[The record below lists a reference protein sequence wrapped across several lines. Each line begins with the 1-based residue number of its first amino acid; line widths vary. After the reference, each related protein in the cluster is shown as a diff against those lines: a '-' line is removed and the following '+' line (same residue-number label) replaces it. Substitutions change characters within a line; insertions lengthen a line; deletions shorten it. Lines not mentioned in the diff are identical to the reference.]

1 MSWMKRFAEAIGPSR
16 SEDQGTEMTA
26 TVNSVD
32 DDGKAYV
39 CMAGDSRPVPAVR
52 TAVMVS
58 PGDTVRGKLV
68 KGRFTIEGNLTD
80 NAVGSTHL
88 EKAKEHV
95 LESAHASLKVL
106 DDKIEMSVEDL
117 ENGMRSSI
125 TETAEEIRSE
135 VEATYLSKED
145 AEEDYLSQEDAIEVY
160 ASKSLVS
167 QTAQS
172 ITSEVSSTYVS
183 KSDAETTYATKSS
196 LQQTS
201 TALTAIIDDAV
212 KKTTQL
218 WYAKAN
224 SMAPN
229 KPNAKVTQDGDVHG
243 QWTAAVPTFSSSYKY
258 YFYCYQQE
266 LISGSVLWS
275 DVVAD
280 NGITDAQSAAEVA
293 QTVAD
298 SANALATTLSTYVR
312 MVSGYGLLV
321 TYTGYTVGALVRSS
335 GSFDIVKLTWSNG
348 VPTIGD
354 KLSTHSAYDE
364 SGATGGSFS
373 ISPNETVRMTG
384 VDSGG
389 QSPTVIGRVSAG
401 DSNST
406 IVNLY
411 LNATSRVATTGITIN
426 QTALSSQGTISF
438 NFAGTTAVRFS
449 GTPSANTVLAAPNGS
464 DGTATFRSL
473 VAADIPSLNAS
484 KIGSGTLDASRIPS
498 LNASKIGD
506 GKIPIEHGG
515 TNATTASA
523 ARSNLGIFPDVRTGG
538 TDFGSDKS
546 VTSDNTWTRIGTAS
560 FAAGTWLIITRFTF
574 KPSTTTDGSERWCA
588 GYVGD
593 LVETNPNV
601 NVLESGYANNTS
613 NYVVFTVISLR
624 TYTGSSGTTVYAHAK
639 KKGSNQKVT
648 ATYRAIRLY

>member
-26 TVNSVD
+26 TVNSVE

-117 ENGMRSSI
+117 ENGMKSSI
-125 TETAEEIRSE
+125 TETAEEIRAE

-172 ITSEVSSTYVS
+172 ITSQVATTYVN
-183 KSDAETTYATKSS
+183 KNDAAQTYATKSS
-196 LQQTS
+196 LEQTS

-212 KKTTQL
+212 VSTTQL
-218 WYAKAN
+218 WYASATN
-224 SMAPN
+224 S
-229 KPNAKVTQDGDVHG
+229 KPGKPQQEVVPTDPPTDVYG
-243 QWTAAVPTFSSSYKY
+243 AWTTDVPTFRKANKY

-266 LISGSVLWS
+266 LVSGSFIWS
-275 DVVAD
+275 DVVREKS
-280 NGITDAQSAAEVA
+280 ITDAQSAAEAA

-298 SANALATTLSTYVR
+298 NADALATTLSTYVR

-321 TYTGYTVGALVRSS
+321 TYTGYTVGALVRSG
-335 GSFDIVKLTWSNG
+335 GSFDIVKLTWSDDT
-348 VPTIGD
+348 PTIGN
-354 KLSTHSAYDE
+354 KLSSFDDDSVDFFNS
-364 SGATGGSFS
+364 SGTKIGS
-373 ISPNETVRMTG
+373 IG
-384 VDSGG
+384 V
-389 QSPTVIGRVSAG
+389 QSS
-401 DSNST
+401 
-406 IVNLY
+406 
-411 LNATSRVATTGITIN
+411 ITIPVDG
-426 QTALSSQGTISF
+426 TPGVTVPAGIALSSPSSSC
-438 NFAGTTAVRFS
+438 TALKGSPILMVDDVRFKS
-449 GTPSANTVLAAPNGS
+449 KLYAHAKAEFYKDVTFHGDISLSSALP
-464 DGTATFRSL
+464 
-473 VAADIPSLNAS
+473 
-484 KIGSGTLDASRIPS
+484 IGSG
-498 LNASKIGD
+498 
-506 GKIPIEHGG
+506 G
-515 TNATTASA
+515 TGATTKAG

-546 VTSDNTWTRIGTAS
+546 VTSDNSWTQIGYTT
-560 FAAGTWLIITRFTF
+560 FPAGTWLIITRFTF
-574 KPSTTTDGSERWCA
+574 KPSTSSDGSERWCA
-588 GYVGD
+588 GYVGE
-593 LVETNPNV
+593 LVETNNNV
-601 NVLESGYANNTS
+601 SVLESGYANNTS

-624 TYTGSSGTTVYAHAK
+624 TYNSSTTVYAHAK

-648 ATYRAIRLY
+648 ATYRAVRLY